1 MFYQIFLSPQVKRC
15 TIITYKH
22 GIDVLPHE
30 LPNDL
35 RLITHEIRIHQEST
49 QTPQNDSGAPNPA
62 AKIKIPLILEKIPEK

>member
-35 RLITHEIRIHQEST
+35 RLITHEIRIHQESA
-49 QTPQNDSGAPNPA
+49 QTPQNDSAVPNPPR
-62 AKIKIPLILEKIPEK
+62 KNKNFVDTRKNP